1 MKVTA
6 WLEETARTVEASND
20 LQWAMVYKTGR
31 VIYCSDY
38 SNGCRCRLKAVQRSN
53 KSRGTDTRFFAHNGN
68 EGCDH
73 AEVASPVTVP
83 SSPRTKT
90 GPSAE
95 HEWVKHHV
103 RWLAEQAGYVV
114 EEEKAAAGGVIA
126 DIWVATATEHR
137 RVEIQCSPDDLDERT
152 MKHPDV
158 LWLLRMALNNK
169 NKKFLFNTPAV
180 HVRIDRPTR
189 DHVNRYDW
197 TPGEP
202 WLDSPDAYDGHS
214 YRIRATGTVL
224 RPCPDPGLKP
234 LTSKNTSRRPE
245 VGLVFFETSPMPLQ
259 QFLREVWSGERRW
272 KAKGGVHH
280 HGGWIRT
287 DDLEQYERW
296 RGEWAE
302 ECRREAQQQ
311 RVRDLAA
318 PETQLKAETPP
329 AVTLGDVTVG
339 VPEVGSHLVQPEMCI
354 LPVYPVETPV
364 SAPSPLSREPHSVA
378 AIAPPPKLGQ
388 QHARSYVQS
397 RSNWRQRFLGW
408 LRGESP

>member
-6 WLEETARTVEASND
+6 WLEETAQTIEASND
-20 LQWAMVYKTGR
+20 LQWALVYKTGR

-83 SSPRTKT
+83 SPRTRT

-126 DIWVATATEHR
+126 DIWVATATERR

-169 NKKFLFNTPAV
+169 NKKYLFDTPAV

-189 DHVNRYDW
+189 DHVTRYDL

-202 WLDSPDAYDGHS
+202 WLDSPDAYDGHG

-234 LTSKNTSRRPE
+234 WKNRGIPDKR
-245 VGLVFFETSPMPLQ
+245 LVFFETSPMPLQ

-272 KAKGGVHH
+272 KARGEVHH

-296 RGEWAE
+296 RVEWAE
-302 ECRREAQQQ
+302 AQQC
-311 RVRDLAA
+311 RVRSLAA
-318 PETQLKAETPP
+318 PDTQLKKEAPP
-329 AVTLGDVTVG
+329 AVTLGDNTIG
-339 VPEVGSHLVQPEMCI
+339 VSEVGSHPIQPEMCI

-364 SAPSPLSREPHSVA
+364 SVPSTLNGGRHSVA
-378 AIAPPPKLGQ
+378 AIAQPPELGQ
-388 QHARSYVQS
+388 QHARLYVQS
-397 RSNWRQRFLGW
+397 RHGWRQRFIGW
-408 LRGESP
+408 LRARGRRS